1 MMRQFCQGKIYVK
14 EERVTSATGIETCSI
29 ENSHTIVFD
38 DPSKENKI
46 SPTHGVTPSMQHQ
59 LTTQTG
65 LDDDDD
71 DD

>member
-46 SPTHGVTPSMQHQ
+46 SPTHGVTPSMQH
-59 LTTQTG
+59 
-65 LDDDDD
+65 
-71 DD
+71 